1 MKKLTL
7 GLLAL
12 TLVASPVAARAAGL
26 LFEGSVG
33 SGLRAGVGATE
44 RIPTNLMATLG
55 YGFADVLKLEVG
67 ALASL
72 GDVKSSFSTTGSKVD
87 VDLRGMVVISPPLF
101 PIYLRGIAGVAS
113 LKQKPAT
120 FTYGAALGVGFGLL
134 GVGAFG
140 EVGAMQHRYQIALP
154 AGGGTVGK
162 DGWQIEGRL
171 GFTIG

>member
-1 MKKLTL
+1 MKKLVL

-12 TLVASPVAARAAGL
+12 TLLASPAAAHASGL
-26 LFEGSVG
+26 LFEASVG
-33 SGLRAGVGATE
+33 SGLRAGIGSTE

-55 YGFADVLKLEVG
+55 YGFTDMLKLEVG

-72 GDVKSSFSTTGSKVD
+72 GDAKASFSTGGSKSD

-101 PIYLRGIAGVAS
+101 PLYLRGIAGVAS

-120 FTYGAALGVGFGLL
+120 FTYGAALGVGFGLF
-134 GVGAFG
+134 GIGAFG
-140 EVGAMQHRYQIALP
+140 EVGAMQHRYEITLP
-154 AGGGTVGK
+154 GGVGTVGK

-171 GFTIG
+171 GISIG

>member
-1 MKKLTL
+1 MRRLSLALLTL
-7 GLLAL
+7 ALLA
-12 TLVASPVAARAAGL
+12 SPLAARAGGL
-26 LFEGSVG
+26 LFEASVG
-33 SGLRAGVGATE
+33 SGVRTGVGDTV

-55 YGFADVLKLEVG
+55 FGFTDMLKLEVG

-72 GDVKSSFSTTGSKVD
+72 GDVTSSFSTSGSKVD
-87 VDLRGMVVISPPLF
+87 VDLRGMVVIAPPLF
-101 PIYLRGIAGVAS
+101 PVYLRGIAGVAS

-140 EVGAMQHRYQIALP
+140 EVGAMQHRYEIALP
-154 AGGGTVGK
+154 AGAGTVGK